1 MSVSTKSYKDLIVWQ
16 KAMDLVSVCYEIIE
30 SLPPRETYALGNQI
44 IRAAVSIP
52 SNVAEGYRR
61 NGRAEYIQ
69 FCGIASGSAAEI
81 ETQLLIVKGI
91 YKTKKTEEA
100 LLLVTEVQKMLYALI
115 RQLKLNAKS

>member
-1 MSVSTKSYKDLIVWQ
+1 MSTSTKSYKDLIVWQ

-52 SNVAEGYRR
+52 SNIAEGYRR

-91 YKTKKTEEA
+91 YKTKKTEDA

>member
-1 MSVSTKSYKDLIVWQ
+1 
-16 KAMDLVSVCYEIIE
+16 MDLVSVCYEIIE

-52 SNVAEGYRR
+52 SNIAEGYRR

-91 YKTKKTEEA
+91 YKTKKTEDA